1 MSEPKCKCGHVE
13 SQHTAERNRAINNR
27 ICHNCQCNEFDAV
40 SEPKEVITEE
50 TVKLRV
56 EYYRGFSDLAPE
68 GWAVMEGPV
77 RRAFFYDTKVQAEIV
92 MRDIQLNDLK
102 IKSEANAKKA
112 EIAVKAL
119 ELIDNRYDELSYIE
133 MGELQII
140 AQTALKELSELMK
153 EKP

>member
-1 MSEPKCKCGHVE
+1 M
-13 SQHTAERNRAINNR
+13 
-27 ICHNCQCNEFDAV
+27 

-77 RRAFFYDTKVQAEIV
+77 RRAFFYDTRVQAEIV

>member
-1 MSEPKCKCGHVE
+1 M
-13 SQHTAERNRAINNR
+13 
-27 ICHNCQCNEFDAV
+27 

-112 EIAVKAL
+112 KAW
-119 ELIDNRYDELSYIE
+119 DELEKWIKRAPAEPIMKGMTSMYGVAMDAVLE
-133 MGELQII
+133 HM
-140 AQTALKELSELMK
+140 SELMK
-153 EKP
+153 EKL